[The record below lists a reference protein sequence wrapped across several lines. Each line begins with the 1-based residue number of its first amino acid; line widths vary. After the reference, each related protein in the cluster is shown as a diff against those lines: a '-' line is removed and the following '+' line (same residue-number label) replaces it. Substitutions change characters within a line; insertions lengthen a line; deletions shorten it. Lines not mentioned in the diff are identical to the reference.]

1 MSKSKRSDLV
11 TRAASEAAG
20 VPTMWHAVQENAR
33 RIAEEAARGEAP
45 DSFAEIEFSG
55 AVVRGVVKAGNVVLK
70 IGN

>member
-1 MSKSKRSDLV
+1 MSKTKRNELV
-11 TRAASEAAG
+11 TKAAAEAAG
-20 VPTMWHAVQENAR
+20 VPTMWHAVEANAR
-33 RIAEEAARGEAP
+33 RIAEEAARAEAP